1 MNKSAAIVKAR
12 LTSFSVPIALSAQP
26 AGSMPPCGPNGLP
39 SRGLA
44 DGTAGE
50 ESAARFE
57 EDSMRIERAPDWLRK
72 SVHAVESADRLDPAV
87 TAMTRPAEGLS
98 KGPAG
103 DALRGQWL
111 GHALH
116 PLLTDL
122 PLGCWIGS
130 GLLDLLG
137 GRRARRASQRLVGL
151 GLLFV
156 PPTVAA
162 GLVDWTGISDQRV
175 KRVGAVHAIGN
186 GAVAMLYLASWRSR
200 RRGLHLVGVGLGLA
214 GGTLAWATGYLGGH
228 MSFARGVGVG
238 DRGLDDGQQS
248 DGQQSDANSWTTGT
262 SEADLLDMAAAAA
275 ML

>member
-1 MNKSAAIVKAR
+1 MHTCGTGVRAWPTGGR
-12 LTSFSVPIALSAQP
+12 TMTTSTTP
-26 AGSMPPCGPNGLP
+26 
-39 SRGLA
+39 
-44 DGTAGE
+44 T
-50 ESAARFE
+50 
-57 EDSMRIERAPDWLRK
+57 WLRA
-72 SVHAVESADRLDPAV
+72 AVSRVEQATELDPLVQRLAP
-87 TAMTRPAEGLS
+87 PAERLAT
-98 KGPAG
+98 GPTG
-103 DALRGQWL
+103 GFLGGQWL

-162 GLVDWTGISDQRV
+162 GLVDWTGVSDQRV

-238 DRGLDDGQQS
+238 ERGLDDGQQS